1 MMHNNLFF
9 NRMKIYTR
17 NGEIAYNEVF
27 HKGINI
33 IRGNNS
39 SGKSTITH
47 FMFYVLGG
55 AFNDWVKEAK
65 KCSYVIAEIE
75 INNAPLTLKREI
87 NLNKYGKGNKTE
99 GLFIFWGTLEE
110 AEKETEGWQK
120 FNFNTTE
127 NKKSF
132 SNVLFENLDLPIVK
146 GDNNITFHQILR
158 LLYLD
163 QDSPTN
169 SLFYYEE
176 FDTTLTRETVADL
189 LLGVY
194 RQELYDKKQR
204 KVEADKELDET
215 KREIKVIKR
224 FIQNPYDLIPSNLN
238 QRITEKE
245 KEINQIESDII
256 ELKKQEKK
264 VRFTQKTQ
272 LDFEKLNTEA
282 ILQRQKVK
290 KLEQQIKNYSY
301 EIEDTDYFI
310 QALKNKLKAL
320 NKSILTRDLL
330 GNFPIQ
336 NCPECLSPIEPVENE
351 NVCKLCKTDIDDSF
365 GITQAR
371 KIEQEIDFQIRESK
385 NLISIKKRQLLELQ
399 AELETNKLE
408 LFHIQQ
414 KVNSSINDVR
424 TIRQEKLDQL
434 YVDKGFIEGEI
445 IQLRTLF
452 ENAEIYQS
460 LIKLQSDLEQE
471 IEALDFSIKK
481 ITAEQEKLK
490 IDIKNIIEKE
500 GIYLLNNDLKRQEDF
515 YQAKEFHIDFRNN
528 MAYISDKDAK
538 YSASSSFY
546 LKISARFSIFLA
558 SLGIERMRY
567 PRFIFCDNMEDK
579 GIEKIRAENFQKILV
594 EEAEKFD
601 SENYQ
606 MIYTTSFIPAE
617 LNIDKYTVG
626 EFYTEQNA
634 SLKNV

>member
-1 MMHNNLFF
+1 
-9 NRMKIYTR
+9 MKIYTR
-17 NGEIAYNEVF
+17 NGEIAYDEKF
-27 HKGINI
+27 HRGINI

-75 INNAPLTLKREI
+75 VNGATLTLKREI

-99 GLFIFWGTLEE
+99 GMFIFWGDLES

-120 FNFNTTE
+120 FNFNTTDS
-127 NKKSF
+127 KKSF

-146 GDNNITFHQILR
+146 GENNITFHQILR

-204 KVEADKELDET
+204 KVEADKELEDT

-224 FIQNPYDLIPSNLN
+224 FIQNPYDLIPSHLT
-238 QRITEKE
+238 QRISEKE
-245 KEINQIESDII
+245 KEINEIEDEII
-256 ELKKQEKK
+256 QLKNEEKK
-264 VRFTQKTQ
+264 VRFTKKTK
-272 LDFEKLNTEA
+272 LDFEKLNEES
-282 ILQRQKVK
+282 IIQRKKVK
-290 KLEQQIKNYSY
+290 KSEQRIKDFYY
-301 EIEDTDYFI
+301 EIEDTEYFI

-336 NCPECLSPIEPVENE
+336 NCPECLSPIEPIENT

-385 NLISIKKRQLLELQ
+385 NLIAIKKRQLLELE
-399 AELETNKLE
+399 AELESDKLK
-408 LFHIQQ
+408 LFHLQQ
-414 KVNSSINDVR
+414 KVNSSINDVK
-424 TIRQEKLDQL
+424 TVRQEKLDQL
-434 YVDKGFIEGEI
+434 YTDKGFIEGEI
-445 IQLRTLF
+445 IQLRTLY

-460 LIKLQSDLEQE
+460 LIKIQSDLEQE
-471 IEALDFSIKK
+471 IEALKYSIDK
-481 ITAEQEKLK
+481 ITFEQEKLK
-490 IDIKNIIEKE
+490 VEIKNVIEKE
-500 GIYLLNNDLKRQEDF
+500 GTYLLNNDLKRQEDF
-515 YQAKEFHIDFRNN
+515 YEAKEFHIDFRNN

-546 LKISARFSIFLA
+546 LKISARYSIFLA

-594 EEAEKFD
+594 QEAEKFD
-601 SENYQ
+601 AKEYQ
-606 MIYTTSFIPAE
+606 MIYTTSFIPDE
-617 LNIDKYTVG
+617 LNIEKYTVG

>member
-1 MMHNNLFF
+1 MMYNNLFF

-17 NGEIAYNEVF
+17 SGEIAYDETF

-75 INNAPLTLKREI
+75 INKATLTLKREI

-110 AEKETEGWQK
+110 AEKEHEGWQK
-120 FNFNTTE
+120 FNFNTTD

-132 SNVLFENLDLPIVK
+132 SNVLFENLNLPIVK
-146 GDNNITFHQILR
+146 GENNITFHQILR

-204 KVEADKELDET
+204 KVEAEKELDET
-215 KREIKVIKR
+215 KKEIKVIKR
-224 FIQNPYDLIPSNLN
+224 FIQNPHDLIPSSLN
-238 QRITEKE
+238 ERITNKE

-256 ELKKQEKK
+256 GLKKQEKK
-264 VRFTQKTQ
+264 VRFTQKTK
-272 LDFEKLNTEA
+272 LDFEKLNEEA

-290 KLEQQIKNYSY
+290 KLEQKIKNYSY

-310 QALKNKLKAL
+310 KALKNKLKAL

-336 NCPECLSPIEPVENE
+336 NCPECLSPIEPIEHENI
-351 NVCKLCKTDIDDSF
+351 CKLCKTDIDDSF

-371 KIEQEIDFQIRESK
+371 KIEQEIDFQIRESN
-385 NLISIKKRQLLELQ
+385 NLKSIKKRQLLELQ

-414 KVNSSINDVR
+414 KVNNSINDVK

-445 IQLRTLF
+445 IQLRMLF

-460 LIKLQSDLEQE
+460 LIKLQSGLEEE
-471 IEALDFSIKK
+471 IEALLFSIKK
-481 ITAEQEKLK
+481 ITVEQERLK
-490 IDIKNIIEKE
+490 VEIKSIIEKE

-515 YQAKEFHIDFRNN
+515 FQAKEFHIDFRNN

-579 GIEKIRAENFQKILV
+579 GIEKVRAENFQRILV

-601 SENYQ
+601 SQGYQ
-606 MIYTTSFIPAE
+606 MIYTTSFIPTE

-626 EFYTEQNA
+626 EFYTERNP
-634 SLKNV
+634 SLRNV